1 MTVNLILLAV
11 GVLLGVSTVW
21 FGFGGGFVAVPVIA
35 WAHGGD
41 GAEVLGVATS
51 TSLLIMLVN
60 ALVATLSSRREL
72 LARIRPA
79 LVVCLAV
86 GGALG
91 ALANPLVNGT
101 VLKWAFVAYI
111 ALTVLDILFRPG
123 FVHPSSPTD
132 RKAPPSIG
140 IPIGAVASF
149 LGVGGSVLTVPAM
162 RRSGVSMAD
171 ATALA
176 NPLTFAIALPA
187 TLVALLSTPAADDSG
202 RLLVGSVDVVAAL
215 CLLVSAIPVVIVLRL
230 RRVPVPD
237 TVHAWA
243 YLVLLVI
250 SGAAVA
256 LR

>member
-162 RRSGVSMAD
+162 RRSGVSM
-171 ATALA
+171 LMRRRW
-176 NPLTFAIALPA
+176 P
-187 TLVALLSTPAADDSG
+187 
-202 RLLVGSVDVVAAL
+202 
-215 CLLVSAIPVVIVLRL
+215 IP
-230 RRVPVPD
+230 
-237 TVHAWA
+237 
-243 YLVLLVI
+243 
-250 SGAAVA
+250 
-256 LR
+256 

>member
-1 MTVNLILLAV
+1 MTVNLILVGV

-41 GAEVLGVATS
+41 GAQVLGIATA

-60 ALVATLSSRREL
+60 ALVATLASRREL
-72 LARIRPA
+72 LARIKPA
-79 LVVCLAV
+79 LIIYLAI

-91 ALANPLVNGT
+91 AAANPLVDGR
-101 VLKWAFVAYI
+101 VLKWAFVTYI
-111 ALTVLDILFRPG
+111 GLTVLDLLFRPG
-123 FVHPSSPTD
+123 FVHPDSPNP
-132 RKAPPSIG
+132 RQAPPSLG

-187 TLVALLSTPAADDSG
+187 TLVALLTTPDADDSG
-202 RLLVGSVDVVAAL
+202 RLLVGSADIGAAA
-215 CLLVSAIPVVIVLRL
+215 CLLVSAIPVVILLRR